1 MVTTIDINPIE
12 QDWKQL
18 TWAKCSNKFLQLYSG
33 MSIAQ
38 KLKVTNLEVVKIKFR
53 QFSFFEY

>member
-1 MVTTIDINPIE
+1 M
-12 QDWKQL
+12 L
-18 TWAKCSNKFLQLYSG
+18 FGFLQLYSG

-53 QFSFFEY
+53 HLPFLSFFSQPIAP